1 MFRKGTSTGF
11 LAPVN
16 WRRSGS
22 CTYDAA
28 PKGRQHARDGLT
40 SAASRASYS
49 PTIGLEAFLEMPRS
63 QVYGDSLTL
72 DGVLESLVRHS
83 TDGFAQLL
91 HETGRSL
98 LS

>member
-1 MFRKGTSTGF
+1 MH
-11 LAPVN
+11 L
-16 WRRSGS
+16 RRDSEGR
-22 CTYDAA
+22 
-28 PKGRQHARDGLT
+28 RQHARDGLIF
-40 SAASRASYS
+40 AASRASYS
-49 PTIGLEAFLEMPRS
+49 PTIGLEAFLETPQS